1 MFLIRTGFAEIVKF
15 KQVYQG
21 DGEMFQAGGIGRWSG
36 LFQKWKNS
44 KGTWSRVQNG
54 RPGWCMSE
62 ALRQIIKA
70 GFNTQH

>member
-1 MFLIRTGFAEIVKF
+1 MFLIRTGFADIVRF
-15 KQVYQG
+15 KQVYK
-21 DGEMFQAGGIGRWSG
+21 DGEMFQAGGTGRWSG
-36 LFQKWKNS
+36 LFKQKNS
-44 KGTWSRVQNG
+44 KDTWSRVKNG